1 MEMLFFAFI
10 AFLGLITALIPWDP
24 LMQKLGLMLF
34 FGSIISGVVSVYRK
48 KKLAD
53 AERAETERKKR
64 RIEEILKD

>member
-48 KKLAD
+48 KEACRCRESRD
-53 AERAETERKKR
+53 
-64 RIEEILKD
+64 